1 MKKPETKSFDL
12 KLNTKS
18 AMPIYEQIKNAVKI
32 AIFSGKLVEGDTIIS
47 IRDFATQFK
56 VNPITIM
63 KAYNLLEHEGFLVS
77 KRGSGYYIKVNPDK
91 LQDGKREIFKKEI
104 SAFMERIA
112 GMGYTEENFIDEL
125 NHYIEQKK
133 NGLHVG

>member
-12 KLNTKS
+12 KLNIKS
-18 AMPIYEQIKNAVKI
+18 AMPIYEQIKNAVKL

-91 LQDGKREIFKKEI
+91 LLDGKKEIFKKEI

-112 GMGYTEENFIDEL
+112 GMGYTEEDFIEEL
-125 NHYIEQKK
+125 KHYIEQKK